1 MTMTTKTTSGAAADN
16 FQDVMVIWE
25 LRGDYP
31 DIPHFEGVDIAELT
45 KGDDD
50 PTFITL
56 PIGKVN
62 SKSGNNR
69 YYDESW
75 IKELE
80 RQAIEQRP
88 VGIMGHIKESEIDTA
103 FPSEAVH
110 WVGIKRV
117 NEMLWGKAYVTPGPD
132 RDRIRR
138 YKATNKPLST
148 SIFAHAQ
155 GVWDKALGAYR
166 MVAETMRLHQIDI
179 GPVDRVGIPSLGRVP
194 LLTAEMQSNENE
206 DTQMDKLQ
214 VINEMTAED
223 ARLLPKPVQDA
234 ILATVQPAPEVALV
248 TELRGA
254 LGVDGKADV
263 VKLVTELKEETEK
276 AAKTAVSNHITE
288 LVEDKDT
295 GIKVESMRG
304 LVTELVTARNPQTK
318 EEAEQAYKLVTE
330 MESVKVSLQAA
341 VNGVM
346 GPKMTTPA
354 QPQNGTPIYFNIP
367 KAKEEGRA

>member
-1 MTMTTKTTSGAAADN
+1 MSKSTNGGAAADN

-31 DIPHFEGVDIAELT
+31 EIAHFEGVDIAELT

-80 RQAIEQRP
+80 RQAVEQRP
-88 VGIMGHIKESEIDTA
+88 IGIMGHIKESDVDTA

-138 YKATNKPLST
+138 YKATNKPLAT

-166 MVAETMRLHQIDI
+166 MVAETMKLHQIDI
-179 GPVDRVGIPSLGRVP
+179 GPVDRVGIPALGRVP
-194 LLTAEMQSNENE
+194 LLTAEMQSNQPNE
-206 DTQMDKLQ
+206 DKQMDKLQ
-214 VINEMTAED
+214 AINEMTADD
-223 ARLLPKPVQDA
+223 ARLLPKPVQEA
-234 ILATVQPAPEVALV
+234 ILATVQPAPEVKLIS
-248 TELRGA
+248 ELRGA
-254 LGVDGKADV
+254 LGVDEAADV
-263 VKLVTELKEETEK
+263 VKLVSELKAEKETAAK
-276 AAKTAVSNHITE
+276 AAVSRRITE
-288 LVEDKDT
+288 LVEDKET
-295 GIKVESMRG
+295 GVKVDAVRP
-304 LVTELVTARNPQTK
+304 LVMELVTARNPLTVAD
-318 EEAEQAYKLVTE
+318 AETAYTAVTE
-330 MESVKVSLQAA
+330 MESVKAALKAA
-341 VNGVM
+341 VVGAM
-346 GPKMTTPA
+346 GPNLTTPM
-354 QPQNGTPIYFNIP
+354 QPQNVQSRYFNIP
-367 KAKEEGRA
+367 QEEVK